1 METKIIVSDPKTGES
16 FNKILNSEEMENL
29 IGKKLGE
36 NITLSFM
43 DLDGYEAQITGGS
56 YMTGM
61 PMRSDVDGIGLKKIL
76 IGKGLGNNTNTRLK
90 KSVAGNTIS
99 QFTSQVNLKITK
111 QGEKPLKEVLG
122 KKSDG

>member
-1 METKIIVSDPKTGES
+1 METKIVVSDPKTGES
-16 FNKILNSEEMENL
+16 FNKVLNSEEMETL

-36 NITLSFM
+36 NVALSFM
-43 DLDGYEAQITGGS
+43 GLDGYEAQITGGS

-61 PMRSDVDGIGLKKIL
+61 PMRNDVDGIGLKKIL
-76 IGKGLGNNTNTRLK
+76 IGKELGNNENIRLK

-111 QGEKPLKEVLG
+111 QGEKSLKEVLG
-122 KKSDG
+122 KKTDG